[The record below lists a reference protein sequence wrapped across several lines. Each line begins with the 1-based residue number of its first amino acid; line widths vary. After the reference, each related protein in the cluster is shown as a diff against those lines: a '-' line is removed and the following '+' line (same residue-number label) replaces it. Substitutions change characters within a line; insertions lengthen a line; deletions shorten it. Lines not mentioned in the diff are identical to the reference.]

1 MPATKPC
8 LWFRSEAEDAAN
20 YYLSIFPNSRIVNV
34 MRGGGSVIAVDFVID
49 GNPFLALNGRQEP
62 GFTDATSF
70 LIQCETQRDVDRY
83 WDALVQG
90 GEPGRCGW
98 LKDRYGVSWQVVPNE
113 LPSLLGGSDP
123 AKAGRAMQAML
134 GMSKLDVDV
143 LRRARDGETAVQGA

>member
-8 LWFRSEAEDAAN
+8 LWFPNEAEEAAN
-20 YYLSIFPNSRIVNV
+20 YYVSIFPNSKILNV
-34 MRGGGSVIAVDFVID
+34 MRGGSAVIGVDFVLD
-49 GNPFLALNGRQEP
+49 GTPYMALNGRRER

-70 LIQCETQRDVDRY
+70 FIPCDGQQEVDRY
-83 WDALVQG
+83 WNALVRG

-113 LPSLLGGSDP
+113 LGSLLGDPDP

-134 GMSKLDVDV
+134 AMSKLDVNAM
-143 LRRARDGETAVQGA
+143 RRARDGDTAAQPA